1 MKIDRFLDGFTALY
15 EEPGDIATP
24 ILIPGNLDPHE
35 RHERFTQY
43 VDAELRLTGLGSAG
57 GGWQIRLYDPEDE
70 EDEGEV
76 AYSIID
82 TDVTELDAGL
92 ALIRSQL
99 VELGCPAGTL
109 VQYDERE
116 DRWDGEIWH
125 RGEARSSDEDHHTP
139 WRPED

>member
-1 MKIDRFLDGFTALY
+1 MKIDRFLEGFTALD

-24 ILIPGNLDPHE
+24 ILIPDDLDPHE
-35 RHERFTQY
+35 RHYRFTLY

-57 GGWQIRLYDPEDE
+57 GGWQIRLYDDGDD

-82 TDVTELDAGL
+82 TDVTELEPGL
-92 ALIRSQL
+92 ALIRLHL

-109 VQYDERE
+109 IQYDERE
-116 DRWDGEIWH
+116 DRWDGECWH
-125 RGEARSSDEDHHTP
+125 LAEVRSSGEDDQEP
-139 WRPED
+139 WRGPK